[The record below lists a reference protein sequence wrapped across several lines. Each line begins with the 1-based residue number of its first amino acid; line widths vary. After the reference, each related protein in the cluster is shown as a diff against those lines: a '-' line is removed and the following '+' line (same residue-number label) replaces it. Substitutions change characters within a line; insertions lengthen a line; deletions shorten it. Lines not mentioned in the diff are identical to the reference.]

1 MISLTDKAVEKVRE
15 ILNND
20 NKQDHALRIGVK
32 GGGCSGFSY
41 TLDIDKII
49 AESDQ
54 VFEEKGIK
62 IVVDAKSFIYL
73 SGTQVDYVEN
83 LSGSGFSFSNP
94 NATRSCGCG
103 SSFQA

>member
-1 MISLTDKAVEKVRE
+1 MISLTDKAAEKVKE
-15 ILNND
+15 ILTNE
-20 NKQDHALRIGVK
+20 NKTDHALRVGVK

-41 TLDIDKII
+41 TMDLDKIFSD
-49 AESDQ
+49 SDQ

-83 LSGSGFSFSNP
+83 LSGSGFAFSNP
-94 NATRSCGCG
+94 NATRTCGCG

>member
-1 MISLTDKAVEKVRE
+1 MISLTEKAAEKVKE
-15 ILNND
+15 ILNNE
-20 NKQDHALRIGVK
+20 NKDDHALRLGVK

-41 TLDIDKII
+41 TMDIDKIF
-49 AESDQ
+49 AENDQ

-94 NATRSCGCG
+94 NATRTCGCG

>member
-1 MISLTDKAVEKVRE
+1 MITLTDNAATKVKE
-15 ILNND
+15 ILD
-20 NKQDHALRIGVK
+20 KEKKEDSILRLGVK

-41 TLDIDKII
+41 TLNIDQLFS
-49 AESDQ
+49 ESDQ
-54 VFEEKGIK
+54 VFEDKGVK

-73 SGTQVDYVEN
+73 SGTEVDYVEN
-83 LSGSGFSFSNP
+83 LSGSGFSFANP

>member
-1 MISLTDKAVEKVRE
+1 MITLTDKAAGKVKE
-15 ILNND
+15 ILENEQKID
-20 NKQDHALRIGVK
+20 CALRIGVK

-41 TLDIDKII
+41 TMNLDEVLS
-49 AESDQ
+49 ESDQ
-54 VFEEKGIK
+54 VFEDKGVK

-73 SGTQVDYVEN
+73 SGTQVDFVEN
-83 LSGSGFSFSNP
+83 LSGSGFTFSNP

>member
-1 MISLTDKAVEKVRE
+1 MISLTDKAAEKVRE
-15 ILNND
+15 ILTNE
-20 NKQDHALRIGVK
+20 NKTDHALRVGVK

-41 TLDIDKII
+41 TMDLDKIFSD
-49 AESDQ
+49 SDQ

-83 LSGSGFSFSNP
+83 LSGSGFAFSNP
-94 NATRSCGCG
+94 NATRTCGCG

>member
-1 MISLTDKAVEKVRE
+1 MISLTDKAAQKVKE
-15 ILNND
+15 ILQSE
-20 NKQDHALRIGVK
+20 NKHDHALRVGVK

-41 TLDIDKII
+41 TMDIDKIFN
-49 AESDQ
+49 ESDQ

-73 SGTQVDYVEN
+73 SGTEVDYVEN
-83 LSGSGFSFSNP
+83 LSGSGFAFSNP
-94 NATRSCGCG
+94 NANRTCGCG

>member
-1 MISLTDKAVEKVRE
+1 MISLTDKAAEKVKE
-15 ILNND
+15 ILTNE
-20 NKQDHALRIGVK
+20 NKTDHALRVGVK

-41 TLDIDKII
+41 TMDLDEIFGDN
-49 AESDQ
+49 DQ
-54 VFEEKGIK
+54 VFEEKGVK
-62 IVVDAKSFIYL
+62 IVIDAKSFIYL

-83 LSGSGFSFSNP
+83 LSGSGFAFSNP

>member
-1 MISLTDKAVEKVRE
+1 MISLTDKAAQKVKDILDTEK
-15 ILNND
+15 
-20 NKQDHALRIGVK
+20 KPDHALRVGVK

-41 TLDIDKII
+41 TMDIDKVFS
-49 AESDQ
+49 ESDQ
-54 VFEEKGIK
+54 VFEDKGIK

-83 LSGSGFSFSNP
+83 LSGSGFAFTNP

>member
-1 MISLTDKAVEKVRE
+1 MISLTDKAVEKVKE
-15 ILNND
+15 ILKNEQKD
-20 NKQDHALRIGVK
+20 DHALRIGIK

-41 TLDIDKII
+41 TLDVDRIF

-54 VFEEKGIK
+54 IFEEKGIK
-62 IVVDAKSFIYL
+62 IVIDAKSFIYL

>member
-1 MISLTDKAVEKVRE
+1 MISLTDKAAQKVKE
-15 ILNND
+15 ILVNE
-20 NKQDHALRIGVK
+20 NKTDHALRVGIK

-41 TLDIDKII
+41 TMDLDSIFSDN
-49 AESDQ
+49 DQ
-54 VFEEKGIK
+54 VFEEKGVK

-83 LSGSGFSFSNP
+83 LSGSGFAFSNP
-94 NATRSCGCG
+94 NASRTCGCG

>member
-15 ILNND
+15 ILNKD

-41 TLDIDKII
+41 TLDIDKIY

-94 NATRSCGCG
+94 NATRTCGCG